1 MLSWQSADTEEILAK
16 FAETACDY
24 TETGYGHLSPVHQHF
39 VALYTAIILYIDD
52 IGEQHLD
59 ALKQFAS
66 RLTCGEKQLCP
77 ALDALVHLLRQAHEL
92 WTDVGADAI
101 IAGTL
106 DTVTAM
112 YIENTTRDMEIKP
125 KATLYP
131 YYLRTRSGICPPYI
145 HFIFM
150 KHWRPTT
157 ESYLQML
164 PYMERWVVGA
174 NLSFY
179 KEELAGETKNYIHM
193 CAAAEQVTPADALR
207 ALANEVLN
215 HTHTIKTLAGEDIE
229 LASLWEQYVQR
240 VLEFHINARRYRLSE
255 LDLEAVYGQRAD
267 GGTH

>member
-1 MLSWQSADTEEILAK
+1 MIIYLSSPRHREKPTRQSLGKAQHQRTHGETQTIILDFLQRSKYILHSTPRNAVLRTSIIECLLSWQSADTEETLAK

-59 ALKQFAS
+59 AIKQFAS

-77 ALDALVHLLRQAHEL
+77 ALNALVQLLRQAHEL

-106 DTVTAM
+106 DSVTAM

-157 ESYLQML
+157 KSYLQML
-164 PYMERWVVGA
+164 P
-174 NLSFY
+174 
-179 KEELAGETKNYIHM
+179 
-193 CAAAEQVTPADALR
+193 
-207 ALANEVLN
+207 
-215 HTHTIKTLAGEDIE
+215 
-229 LASLWEQYVQR
+229 
-240 VLEFHINARRYRLSE
+240 
-255 LDLEAVYGQRAD
+255 
-267 GGTH
+267 